1 MNSADPGEPGPDF
14 ERAVQWLRQSRRVA
28 VFSGAGISAESG
40 IPTFRDT
47 DGLWER
53 FPPAE
58 YAYRPGLLRKMLFR
72 PGRLAEFLHAVLEPI
87 AVARPNAAHHAIA
100 RLEKHTDT
108 TVITQNVD
116 GLHQEAGS
124 LRVRE
129 VHGSFY
135 KIVSLRGRFLR
146 RIGKVDLTRVVER
159 LGRARR
165 GLFKRFRLLRAV
177 RPLVGVGLVSVRRPS
192 LVLFGDALAE
202 PDWTWAQQ
210 DAESC
215 DLMLVVGTSGVVWP
229 AGLLPQRVLGRGGRV
244 VTIDPH
250 DQGAGQLWL
259 CGPAGEVLPRLVDA
273 AFGDST
279 AERRT

>member
-58 YAYRPGLLRKMLFR
+58 YAYWPGLLRKMLFR

-116 GLHQEAGS
+116 GLHQEA
-124 LRVRE
+124 
-129 VHGSFY
+129 
-135 KIVSLRGRFLR
+135 VSLRGRFLR

-210 DAESC
+210 DAE
-215 DLMLVVGTSGVVWP
+215 
-229 AGLLPQRVLGRGGRV
+229 
-244 VTIDPH
+244 
-250 DQGAGQLWL
+250 
-259 CGPAGEVLPRLVDA
+259 
-273 AFGDST
+273 
-279 AERRT
+279 